1 VPIAHDIADTT
12 PPTDEDLVAGLDAG
26 GSEVLAELYARHAS
40 AVFAIAARALDAAAA
55 EDVVQEVFLVVWRQ
69 AHTFDPARGSVR
81 AWVIRIAQSRVA
93 NELRRRRRRPHGEG
107 DPDGRIVESVPDERP
122 GLPDT
127 VWREFRRRSLRAA
140 LDALPPAQQR
150 ALGLAYFEDMTHEQI
165 AAVLEL
171 PLGTVKTRIRAGVQR
186 LRAWLP
192 QVAAASLVVL
202 VAALGLRQRTVRLA
216 WERDERA
223 LALVT
228 SSDTQDLRLG
238 AVAGVARDTHARYRG
253 RAGAPIAVVTLSHFT
268 PAAAGRSYQL
278 WALRG
283 GAWSSLATVTSS
295 RMPRSR
301 RCPTGSGSRSSP
313 RAAAR
318 SRAPTSS
325 CSGPTAELHPVAWV
339 ICKDGVSSSPARRAG
354 SARRSCGSWPRRVL
368 V

>member
-1 VPIAHDIADTT
+1 VYRREEPDRQTDRAIVAFMPIAHDISEPTE
-12 PPTDEDLVAGLDAG
+12 PTDEDLVAGLDAG

-93 NELRRRRRRPHGEG
+93 NELRRRRRRPLGDG
-107 DPDGRIVESVPDERP
+107 DPDGRIVASVPDERP

-140 LDALPPAQQR
+140 LEALPPAQQR

-192 QVAAASLVVL
+192 QIAAASLVVL
-202 VAALGLRQRTVRLA
+202 VAALGLRQRAVRLA

-223 LALVT
+223 LTLVT
-228 SSDTQDLRLG
+228 ASDTQDLRLG

-278 WALRG
+278 WALRAG
-283 GAWSSLATVTSS
+283 TWSSLGTVAPNADGTARAVVEDPGLATLPDALRITVEPAGGSS
-295 RMPRSR
+295 QPSADVVVQW
-301 RCPTGSGSRSSP
+301 P
-313 RAAAR
+313 
-318 SRAPTSS
+318 
-325 CSGPTAELHPVAWV
+325 
-339 ICKDGVSSSPARRAG
+339 DG
-354 SARRSCGSWPRRVL
+354 
-368 V
+368 

>member
-1 VPIAHDIADTT
+1 
-12 PPTDEDLVAGLDAG
+12 
-26 GSEVLAELYARHAS
+26 
-40 AVFAIAARALDAAAA
+40 
-55 EDVVQEVFLVVWRQ
+55 
-69 AHTFDPARGSVR
+69 
-81 AWVIRIAQSRVA
+81 
-93 NELRRRRRRPHGEG
+93 
-107 DPDGRIVESVPDERP
+107 
-122 GLPDT
+122 
-127 VWREFRRRSLRAA
+127 
-140 LDALPPAQQR
+140 
-150 ALGLAYFEDMTHEQI
+150 MTHEQI

-283 GAWSSLATVTSS
+283 GAWSSLGTVT
-295 RMPRSR
+295 PNAD
-301 RCPTGSGSRSSP
+301 G
-313 RAAAR
+313 AAR
-318 SRAPTSS
+318 LVVEDAALATLPDALRITV
-325 CSGPTAELHPVAWV
+325 E
-339 ICKDGVSSSPARRAG
+339 PAGG
-354 SARRSCGSWPRRVL
+354 SAQPSTDVVVQWTDG
-368 V
+368 

>member
-93 NELRRRRRRPHGEG
+93 NELRRRRRRPLGEG

-283 GAWSSLATVTSS
+283 GAWSSLGTVT
-295 RMPRSR
+295 PNAD
-301 RCPTGSGSRSSP
+301 G
-313 RAAAR
+313 AAR
-318 SRAPTSS
+318 LVVEDAALATLPDALRITV
-325 CSGPTAELHPVAWV
+325 E
-339 ICKDGVSSSPARRAG
+339 PAGG
-354 SARRSCGSWPRRVL
+354 SAQPSTDVVVQWPDG
-368 V
+368 